1 MEFGIME
8 DYAVRMV
15 LYLSRNPEKIA
26 TRQEISQAM
35 QVPLTVLARIG
46 QTLEASGIVEIHRG
60 KRGGYKLRKPP
71 EKITLLEV
79 LESFIGKIAINKCVD
94 NPNFCVREG
103 ICPVN
108 IIWKEINDKFRN
120 LLKVDF
126 KTLLKM
132 EKSLIKEKRAS

>member
-15 LYLSRNPEKIA
+15 LYLSKNPEKIA

-35 QVPLTVLARIG
+35 QIPLTVVARIG

-60 KRGGYKLRKPP
+60 KKGGYKLRKPP

-79 LESFIGKIAINKCVD
+79 LESLIGRISINKCVD
-94 NPNFCVREG
+94 NPKFCVREG

-108 IIWKEINDKFRN
+108 IIWKDINEKFRK
-120 LLKVDF
+120 LLKIDF
-126 KTLLKM
+126 KTLLEM
-132 EKSLIKEKRAS
+132 EAPLIKEKGAL

>member
-1 MEFGIME
+1 MEFGIIE

-15 LYLSRNPEKIA
+15 MLLAKDREKVFSRN
-26 TRQEISQAM
+26 EISEAM
-35 QVPLTVLARIG
+35 LIPITVLARIG
-46 QTLEASGIVEIHRG
+46 QTLEAAGIVEIRRG

-94 NPNFCVREG
+94 NPKFCVREG

-108 IIWKEINDKFRN
+108 RIWKDVNEKFRD

-126 KTLLKM
+126 KTLLEM
-132 EKSLIKEKRAS
+132 EKSIGQEGTSQ

>member
-1 MEFGIME
+1 MEFGIIE

-15 LYLSRNPEKIA
+15 LFLAQNNGKIISRG
-26 TRQEISQAM
+26 EISEAM
-35 QVPLTVLARIG
+35 AIPITVLARIG
-46 QTLEASGIVEIHRG
+46 QTLEAAGIVEIHRG

-103 ICPVN
+103 VCPVN
-108 IIWKEINDKFRN
+108 RIWKEINEKFRN
-120 LLKVDF
+120 LLRVDF
-126 KTLLKM
+126 KTLLEM
-132 EKSLIKEKRAS
+132 EKTLT